1 MSLSDG
7 NFSTMG
13 NELTQDMSIQSITV
27 PLRVGDRV
35 SLFDEVDKE
44 EGAEGFTASPMF
56 EDTVEQYVP
65 QTGLLRFE
73 DSDIGRAEFHKKVEQ
88 AEGIQIV

>member
-1 MSLSDG
+1 MAQ
-7 NFSTMG
+7 
-13 NELTQDMSIQSITV
+13 ELAQEISV

-35 SLFDEVDKE
+35 TVFGEVDKDA
-44 EGAEGFTASPMF
+44 GGFSGSPIF

-73 DSDIGRAEFHKKVEQ
+73 DSDIGRAEFKQLLDEGV
-88 AEGIQIV
+88 GIQIV